1 MSGYAILSDIG
12 LMVVTATLLGFVAK
26 KLRQPLLLAY
36 VVAGITLGPLGL
48 GLITGSE
55 EIRALSELGIAFLLF
70 GAGVEISLDKLR
82 GMGFVSTLAGVIQ
95 VALTFLLG
103 FTVSRLLG
111 LPQMASVFIGLIVS
125 FSSTMIIIKILSDNR
140 ALDTLHGRLLTGIL
154 IVQDIIVILV
164 LPFISERVELM
175 SADAFVGIL
184 YSGVWLIVIAFLA
197 NKFVVPKVLNFAV
210 RSQELLFLTAV
221 STCFAFMWI
230 ATQLHFSIAIGAFIA
245 GMSLSA
251 FTCNME
257 ILGKI
262 KSLRDFFATLFFVS
276 LGMQLTSISP
286 ENYLILLGALLAI
299 VVIAKPLISAM
310 IYFLLGYGA
319 RVSVTTG
326 MALGQVSEFSFII
339 AMLGLNLGVFT
350 PELFSVVTIV
360 IIFSILLTPYSF
372 RYNNKVYYL
381 FHRIERKIT
390 REFFS
395 RRVIREEPKK
405 EWKDHVVLIGCDR
418 SGNRILPRIGK
429 RKLLIVDYNPDVVES
444 LKERGYNVIFGDAY
458 NEEVRERL
466 FLDKAKMI
474 ISTIPDVET
483 TKTLIKEVKKK
494 NKKVIFF
501 ARAHTPHDVIE
512 LYDAGADIVV
522 IPESLAGEKMGEY
535 IRVAMKGKEKLAL
548 ARNKHMEHYL
558 REIASGSR
566 DMALGKRV
574 LESLGL
580 LKEDSYKKQKSR
592 KKRKRTKPE

>member
-1 MSGYAILSDIG
+1 MEYPILTDIS
-12 LMVVTATLLGFVAK
+12 LMVITATVISFLVRK
-26 KLRQPLLLAY
+26 IRQPLLLAY
-36 VVAGITLGPLGL
+36 VVSGILLGPLGL
-48 GLITGSE
+48 GVITGSE

-82 GMGFVSTLAGVIQ
+82 GMGFVSTFAGVIQ

-103 FTVSRLLG
+103 FTVSRLFG
-111 LPQMASVFIGLIVS
+111 LAEMASVFTGLIVS

-164 LPFISERVELM
+164 LPFISEKAELL
-175 SADAFVGIL
+175 SVDAFVGIL
-184 YSGVWLIVIAFLA
+184 YSGVWLIVIAVLS
-197 NKFVVPKVLNFAV
+197 NKFIVPHVLAFAS

-221 STCFAFMWI
+221 STCFAFMWV
-230 ATQLHFSIAIGAFIA
+230 ATELHFSIAIGAFIA

-251 FTCNME
+251 FTYNVE

-262 KSLRDFFATLFFVS
+262 KSLRDFFATLFFIS
-276 LGMQLTSISP
+276 LGMQLTTISP
-286 ENYLILLGALLAI
+286 ENYLPLLISMLVI
-299 VVIAKPLISAM
+299 VVVLKPMISAV
-310 IYFLLGYGA
+310 IYFLMGYGA

-350 PELFSVVTIV
+350 PELFSIITIV
-360 IIFSILLTPYSF
+360 IILSILITPYSF
-372 RYNNKVYYL
+372 KYNNKVYYL
-381 FHRIERKIT
+381 FYTLEHMLKN
-390 REFFS
+390 EFF
-395 RRVIREEPKK
+395 RRRMMPEEPKK
-405 EWKDHVVLIGCDR
+405 EWKDHIVLIGADR
-418 SGNRILPRIGK
+418 SGGRILPHISKK
-429 RKLLIVDYNPDVVES
+429 RLLIVDYNPDVVDS

-466 FLDKAKMI
+466 FLDKAKLI

-494 NKKVIFF
+494 NKKAIFF
-501 ARAHTPHDVIE
+501 ARAHTPSEVVE
-512 LYDAGADIVV
+512 LYDSGADIVV

-558 REIASGSR
+558 KELASGSR

-580 LKEDSYKKQKSR
+580 IKDYGVSHKKTRQK
-592 KKRKRTKPE
+592 KPSK